1 MQHNTNADLL
11 ELESGGADVF
21 DDKGSTANIIIA
33 NHVFELSLELAH
45 GLEAAPQNICVY
57 RREIVRVPLRKDGT
71 AFPPLNAFPHPSP
84 LPPRGSQRAR

>member
-1 MQHNTNADLL
+1 MSSILSVMNVN
-11 ELESGGADVF
+11 V

-33 NHVFELSLELAH
+33 NHVLEPAH
-45 GLEAAPQNICVY
+45 GLKAAPQDTCVN

-71 AFPPLNAFPHPSP
+71 AFPPLDAFPRPSA